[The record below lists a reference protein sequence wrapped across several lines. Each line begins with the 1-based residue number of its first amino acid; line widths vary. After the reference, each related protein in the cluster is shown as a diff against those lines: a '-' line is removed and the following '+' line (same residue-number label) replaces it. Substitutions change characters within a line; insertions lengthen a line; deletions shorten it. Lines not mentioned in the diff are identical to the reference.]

1 MGTRTTKAVASVRLL
16 PRCNKTK
23 IANYTGIDWTV
34 RMEWSECEIT
44 TQKSRQYC
52 WLNGTDNFI
61 TCVIANAA
69 LNYGMGDTLCASVIK
84 IVINISEKFRH
95 VIKSCSTVKI
105 NFQDTLFCVKW
116 HDPARK
122 NGGES
127 ARDLNKLI
135 LRTEL
140 SHKRVVRTDSEIC
153 VWFNSDISKLFSENR
168 NIFIQVTWERDWIVF
183 SRKAKQFNREVKN
196 LS

>member
-1 MGTRTTKAVASVRLL
+1 MAFKVSLEIAIYLFRCPHFSLSRRRNNGLRLEINYGRRKMGTRATKAVAVASVRLL

-34 RMEWSECEIT
+34 QMEWSECEIT

-105 NFQDTLFCVKW
+105 IFQDILFCV
-116 HDPARK
+116 
-122 NGGES
+122 S
-127 ARDLNKLI
+127 
-135 LRTEL
+135 
-140 SHKRVVRTDSEIC
+140 
-153 VWFNSDISKLFSENR
+153 SDMIR
-168 NIFIQVTWERDWIVF
+168 WR
-183 SRKAKQFNREVKN
+183 RMEVKLLEIWIN
-196 LS
+196 WFYELN